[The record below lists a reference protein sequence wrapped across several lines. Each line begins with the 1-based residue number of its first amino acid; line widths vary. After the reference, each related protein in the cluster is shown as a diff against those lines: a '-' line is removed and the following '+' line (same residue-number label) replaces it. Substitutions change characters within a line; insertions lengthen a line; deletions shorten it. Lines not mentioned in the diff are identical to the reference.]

1 MTKGRAKTG
10 VRKSPLEFL
19 VKYGVYTI
27 FLVMIVAFAFS
38 NKNFLTLRNILLLL
52 EQSAPIM
59 IGVIGM
65 CFVLMDGG
73 TDISAGSNMY
83 LSAAVGAIVMRA
95 MYNATGNISSI
106 WQYLLIMLVSLG
118 VGTLIGLFNGIIISK
133 FKLVPFI
140 VTLIT
145 TSIGRGL
152 GMFFTDAKLIIINT
166 MGFKF
171 NDKSV
176 CGISVLV
183 LIALAILLIFH
194 FVLKYTPY
202 GCQLKAQGNNHEA
215 AQKLGINTR
224 RNTLI
229 AYIICGALCGLAGI
243 LSAGENGS
251 VPSSFADGNEFIM
264 IPAAVLGGVS
274 LFGGKGSIIPGAVI
288 GILLINTIVNG
299 LTMMAA
305 NPYVYTIVRGIII
318 FIAVAVDSMSY
329 KGEIR

>member
-1 MTKGRAKTG
+1 MTKDSAKKG
-10 VRKSPLEFL
+10 VLKSPLKFL

-38 NKNFLTLRNILLLL
+38 NKNFLTLRNMLLLL

-65 CFVLMDGG
+65 SFVLMDGG
-73 TDISAGSNMY
+73 VDISAGSNMY
-83 LSAAVGAIVMRA
+83 LSAAVSAIVMRA
-95 MYNATGNISSI
+95 MYNASGNISSM
-106 WQYLLIMLVSLG
+106 WQYLLLMLISLG
-118 VGTLIGLFNGIIISK
+118 VGTVIGLFNGIIISK
-133 FKLVPFI
+133 FRLVPFI

-145 TSIGRGL
+145 TSIARGL
-152 GMFFTDAKLIIINT
+152 GMYFTDAKLIIINT

-176 CGISVLV
+176 LGISVLV

-194 FVLKYTPY
+194 FILKYVTY
-202 GCQLKAQGNNHEA
+202 GCHLKAQGNNHEA
-215 AQKLGINTR
+215 AQKLGINTK

-229 AYIICGALCGLAGI
+229 AYVICGAMCGLAGI
-243 LSAGENGS
+243 LSAGQNGS

-264 IPAAVLGGVS
+264 IPAAVLGGIS

-318 FIAVAVDSMSY
+318 FIAVAVDSMNY